1 MPRDMPA
8 PWKNHLWASALPSTL
23 WRSHLMGHGPPGG
36 EGQRLGVPWPP
47 SAPQSTGTCS
57 AQLSSSTLWHYSYSS
72 EPASQN
78 MLPGNADSP
87 LPLPCVL
94 RPLSPP
100 LFRDTRVH
108 PNLSSL
114 PKMLQGCSRSFW
126 PKSWTGIPWSHPRF
140 TASAVKRPEICPSPV
155 LLIPPHPRQ
164 EGCLCDLWWS
174 HLALNP
180 GAQ

>member
-1 MPRDMPA
+1 MQPGRSPVPRDMLA

-47 SAPQSTGTCS
+47 SASQSTGTCS
-57 AQLSSSTLWHYSYSS
+57 AQLSSSNLRHYSYSC

-100 LFRDTRVH
+100 LFRDTWVH

-126 PKSWTGIPWSHPRF
+126 PQELDGDPMEPPKVHSLSCEMARDLSHPRPPYPS
-140 TASAVKRPEICPSPV
+140 TSSAGGMLV
-155 LLIPPHPRQ
+155 
-164 EGCLCDLWWS
+164 
-174 HLALNP
+174 
-180 GAQ
+180 